1 MNMKTPILTN
11 QRVLLPQRAFSWT
24 PYCPRSISLQRSH
37 SARDPTVVTIGEAL
51 YGMVL
56 FLLISDLL
64 FLSLSYVWGD
74 IVDCLADQLGKPM
87 EEVTSWTPYPG
98 GAPAN
103 VAAATSRLG
112 DYTAFISAIGKD
124 ELGDS
129 FVALLKGMLCS
140 GLS

>member
-1 MNMKTPILTN
+1 L
-11 QRVLLPQRAFSWT
+11 W
-24 PYCPRSISLQRSH
+24 
-37 SARDPTVVTIGEAL
+37 
-51 YGMVL
+51 
-56 FLLISDLL
+56 
-64 FLSLSYVWGD
+64 YVWGD
-74 IVDCLADQLGKPM
+74 IVDCLADQLGKTK

-129 FVALLKGMLCS
+129 FVALLKGM
-140 GLS
+140 